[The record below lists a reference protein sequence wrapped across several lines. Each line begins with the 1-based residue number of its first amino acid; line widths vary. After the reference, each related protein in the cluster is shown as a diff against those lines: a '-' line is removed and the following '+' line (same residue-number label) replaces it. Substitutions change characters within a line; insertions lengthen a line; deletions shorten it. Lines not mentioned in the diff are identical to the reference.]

1 MSLNIFITG
10 ASSGIG
16 ESLAYY
22 YSRKGYT
29 IGIAARRNDRL
40 QTVTDNVSSL
50 VETQ

>member
-22 YSRKGYT
+22 YSQIGCT
-29 IGIAARRNDRL
+29 IGIVARRKNRL
-40 QTVTDNVSSL
+40 LSVAN
-50 VETQ
+50 